1 MPDQAV
7 ARKAAGAVPEGQA
20 AQSDG
25 PQRRCIVTGEVR
37 AKSDMVRF
45 VVGPD
50 GRVVP
55 DVAGNLPGRG
65 LWLTASR
72 EVVERAVA
80 KGRFAKAAQGPT
92 VSEADLADQ
101 VGRLLERRCLNL
113 VGLAR
118 RAGQAVTGFE
128 KVRTCLRQNDAA
140 VLLAASDGAGDGRGK
155 LRGLAGTTP
164 EVAVFSRAQLSSAL
178 GRENVVHAALRP
190 GGLAEKFLLEGA
202 RLAGFALRGSAAAVP
217 VV

>member
-1 MPDQAV
+1 MPARQQAL
-7 ARKAAGAVPEGQA
+7 AATAESPR
-20 AQSDG
+20 
-25 PQRRCIVTGEVR
+25 RRCIVTGAVKD
-37 AKSDMVRF
+37 KSEMVRF

-72 EVVERAVA
+72 EMVETAVA
-80 KGRFAKAAQGPT
+80 RGWFSKAARGHT
-92 VSEADLADQ
+92 VSEVDLGDQ
-101 VGRLLERRCLNL
+101 VGGLLARRSLDL
-113 VGLAR
+113 IGLAR

-128 KVRTCLRQNDAA
+128 KVRACLRQDDTA
-140 VLLAASDGAGDGRGK
+140 VLLAASDGAGDGRAK
-155 LRGLAGTTP
+155 LSGLAGTIP
-164 EVAVFSRAQLSSAL
+164 EVAVFSRAELSSAL

-190 GGLAEKFLLEGA
+190 GGLAGKFRMEA
-202 RLAGFALRGSAAAVP
+202 TRLAGFRVDGPAAGT

>member
-1 MPDQAV
+1 MSARPQAL
-7 ARKAAGAVPEGQA
+7 AATAEN
-20 AQSDG
+20 
-25 PQRRCIVTGEVR
+25 PQRRCIVTGEVKN
-37 AKSDMVRF
+37 KSELVRF

-72 EVVERAVA
+72 EVVGIAVA
-80 KGRFAKAAQGPT
+80 KGRFAKAARGPT

-101 VGRLLERRCLNL
+101 VGRLLARRCLDL

-140 VLLAASDGAGDGRGK
+140 VLLAASDGAGDGRAK
-155 LRGLAGTTP
+155 LSGLAGTIP
-164 EVAVFSRAQLSSAL
+164 EVAVFSRAELSSAL
-178 GRENVVHAALRP
+178 GRENVVHAAVRP
-190 GGLAEKFLLEGA
+190 GGLAEKITMESA
-202 RLAGFALRGSAAAVP
+202 RLAGFR
-217 VV
+217 

>member
-1 MPDQAV
+1 MS
-7 ARKAAGAVPEGQA
+7 EL
-20 AQSDG
+20 
-25 PQRRCIVTGEVR
+25 
-37 AKSDMVRF
+37 VRF

-50 GRVVP
+50 SRVVP

-72 EVVERAVA
+72 EVVGIAIA
-80 KGRFAKAAQGPT
+80 KGRFAKAARGPT

-101 VGRLLERRCLNL
+101 VGRLLARRCLDL

-140 VLLAASDGAGDGRGK
+140 VLLAASDGAGDGRAK
-155 LRGLAGTTP
+155 LSGLAGTIP
-164 EVAVFSRAQLSSAL
+164 EIAVFSRAELSSAL

-190 GGLAEKFLLEGA
+190 GGLAKKITMEAA
-202 RLAGFALRGSAAAVP
+202 RLAGFR
-217 VV
+217 

>member
-1 MPDQAV
+1 MSARPQAL
-7 ARKAAGAVPEGQA
+7 AATAEN
-20 AQSDG
+20 
-25 PQRRCIVTGEVR
+25 PQRRCIVTGEVKN
-37 AKSDMVRF
+37 KSELVRF

-50 GRVVP
+50 SCVVP

-72 EVVERAVA
+72 EVVGIAVA
-80 KGRFAKAAQGPT
+80 KGRFAKAARGPT

-101 VGRLLERRCLNL
+101 VGRLLARRCLDL

-140 VLLAASDGAGDGRGK
+140 VLLAASDGAGDGRAK
-155 LRGLAGTTP
+155 LSGLAGTIP
-164 EVAVFSRAQLSSAL
+164 EIAVFSRAELSSAL
-178 GRENVVHAALRP
+178 GRENVVHAAVRP
-190 GGLAEKFLLEGA
+190 GGLAEKITMEAA
-202 RLAGFALRGSAAAVP
+202 RLAGFR
-217 VV
+217 

>member
-1 MPDQAV
+1 VSARPQAL
-7 ARKAAGAVPEGQA
+7 AATAE
-20 AQSDG
+20 D

-37 AKSDMVRF
+37 NKSELVRF

-72 EVVERAVA
+72 EVVGIAVA
-80 KGRFAKAAQGPT
+80 KGRFAKAARGPT

-101 VGRLLERRCLNL
+101 VGRLLARRCLDL

-140 VLLAASDGAGDGRGK
+140 VLLAASDGAGDGRAK
-155 LRGLAGTTP
+155 LSGLAGSIP
-164 EVAVFSRAQLSSAL
+164 EVAVFSRAELSSAL
-178 GRENVVHAALRP
+178 GRENVVHAAVRP
-190 GGLAEKFLLEGA
+190 GGLAEKITMEAA
-202 RLAGFALRGSAAAVP
+202 RLAGFR
-217 VV
+217 